1 MAMPDERAL
10 NGLSL
15 QEIEGDDWGDPPAD
29 ATRLIR
35 TAYQLRR
42 TPLDELD
49 AEDLRLLIAQKIGL
63 DVLVPRTLTLLEQDP
78 LLEGDFY
85 PGDVLAAVLKVPPS
99 YWSANPAQ
107 LTRIERV
114 IASLDNNTDLDP
126 DIAAFRTQ
134 SG

>member
-1 MAMPDERAL
+1 MPDEQAR

-29 ATRLIR
+29 ATRLVR
-35 TAYQLRR
+35 TAHQLRR
-42 TPLDELD
+42 TPVGELE

-63 DVLVPRTLTLLEQDP
+63 DVLVPHTMTLLERNP

-99 YWSANPAQ
+99 YWSANPDQ

-114 IASLDNNTDLDP
+114 IDSVHAAELAP
-126 DIAAFRTQ
+126 DIAAFRTR